1 MSDHNQYCNMFNE
14 SDEVFIKDIDELL
27 IDAVRAY
34 PHLYNHQD
42 RNFKDHVMKEN
53 SWKEISLAVNL
64 PVSDCQTRWVRLR
77 ERFGKKKRQREL
89 DSRSGSGI
97 SRRAVFS
104 YYENMSFLND
114 HIKKRKSH
122 TNVSNLK
129 RPKNVEDMENKAHNH
144 VSLATALSPI
154 QIDRQVTNS
163 STNNEIIS
171 STKSPASCAASQL
184 SNIADE
190 VLIEPCANFS
200 TSFKTNCLQ
209 GTGPFS
215 SLATSLEDNFSTPS
229 DSFRRCTD
237 TPHRPDEHDQSTTSS
252 MFSLKESTPSPASTT
267 PQATP
272 LLRRSLTKKK
282 NDLTGLESSLVT
294 LCQTMHQRLQS
305 NRNPD
310 IAGSSDE
317 IFARLIVNQLETLRP
332 LNRRKSNQSYK
343 PFLFLRVLIT
353 F

>member
-14 SDEVFIKDIDELL
+14 SDEVFIKDTDELL

-77 ERFGKKKRQREL
+77 ERFGKEKRQREL

-97 SRRAVFS
+97 SRRAVS
-104 YYENMSFLND
+104 YKCFKFKTY
-114 HIKKRKSH
+114 
-122 TNVSNLK
+122 
-129 RPKNVEDMENKAHNH
+129 VEVMENKAHNH
-144 VSLATALSPI
+144 VSSATALSPI

-163 STNNEIIS
+163 STNSEIIS

-200 TSFKTNCLQ
+200 TSFKTNFLQ
-209 GTGPFS
+209 GTGPS
-215 SLATSLEDNFSTPS
+215 SLLATSLEDNSSTPS

-252 MFSLKESTPSPASTT
+252 MFSLKEFTPSPASTT

-272 LLRRSLTKKK
+272 LLRRPLTKKK

-305 NRNPD
+305 NRNSD

-317 IFARLIVNQLETLRP
+317 IFARLIVNQLETLPSHEKQKRQQTIMQILYAP
-332 LNRRKSNQSYK
+332 YD
-343 PFLFLRVLIT
+343 P
-353 F
+353 